1 MNSRSNV
8 FLPLSVGI
16 FCRYPNVKTAGKAVG
31 GNIQHRVVKL
41 ETLGSYSGPNPVA
54 PPLLRHGILDTS
66 LNLSKSIFSVG

>member
-1 MNSRSNV
+1 M
-8 FLPLSVGI
+8 
-16 FCRYPNVKTAGKAVG
+16 KTAGKAVG

-66 LNLSKSIFSVG
+66 LNLSKSVFSVG